1 MTAAQKLS
9 VKQFIVKQLR
19 LKTQPETIRDAAPL
33 FREGL
38 GLDSIDALELV
49 TGIEETFGV
58 VIESET
64 QGREALRSVDAL
76 TAFLLA
82 RGAEL

>member
-1 MTAAQKLS
+1 MTPEQKLR
-9 VKQFIVKQLR
+9 VKDFIVRQLR
-19 LKTQPETIRDAAPL
+19 LKTRPDAIQDAAPL

-58 VIESET
+58 VVESEA

-82 RGAEL
+82 RGAKL